1 MDCKF
6 KSINRL
12 IVGFKIVG
20 WVRRNKEN
28 INVLIRDG
36 KSVEFGFELWNH
48 MVL

>member
-1 MDCKF
+1 MF
-6 KSINRL
+6 NPLFRR
-12 IVGFKIVG
+12 FKIVG
-20 WVRRNKEN
+20 RVRRNKEN